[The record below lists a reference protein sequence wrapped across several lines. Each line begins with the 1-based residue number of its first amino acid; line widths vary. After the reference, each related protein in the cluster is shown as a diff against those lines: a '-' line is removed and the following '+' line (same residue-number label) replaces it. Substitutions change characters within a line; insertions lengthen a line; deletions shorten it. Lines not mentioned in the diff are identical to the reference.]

1 MQKIAKTM
9 KTRLF
14 LITLMLGLLFPSGL
28 INSAFSQGNSEECVF
43 DKELASRMLALR
55 DGWIEVNL
63 LAFEDWQTRVILY
76 HSIFSDPELCAKQSE
91 KEGQLSVEYCEAGK
105 RLDALHQDLILKISE
120 TNKIATGY
128 DKEMIAN
135 ILDVYDTDNSG
146 KLLNFL
152 MGSDRGINNAL
163 CANSDPFCT
172 SDIYTFP
179 AGVNSGTAENGPYYG
194 CLGTQPNPAWYHLK
208 ISVGGY
214 LQIYMF
220 STPLRDIDFIMWGPY
235 DDPVSPCPNQ
245 LTANKVIDCSYSPA
259 PTEYCDIANAQV
271 GKYYILLITNYSN
284 QPCDITFQKSAG
296 TGETDCSILPPLTS
310 SNSLL
315 CVGQNLELY
324 AETIN
329 NATYYWSGPN
339 NFISTQ
345 QNPIIQDVQL
355 NHAGSYNCVITV
367 NNNSSD
373 PSTAHVV
380 VNPTPTPNFSF
391 NPTCFGDTTFFVDES
406 TVNPPEAEITMWE
419 WSFGDGTTA
428 YGPNQEKVY
437 GNPGTYLVSM
447 TTYTGFM
454 QCPRTKNKA
463 VVVAQAAGAN
473 AGPDEEIPNGWT
485 VQLQGEIEG
494 GSGDFTIQWE
504 PAHLLDNPSIINPTT
519 VPMGATTVFTM
530 NVTDNATSCINSD
543 QMTVSVTGG
552 VLGVTAEA
560 SPSVIC
566 LGETVQLNALPSGG
580 SGGYTYTWTSNHG
593 DFNST
598 EKEPVVNPIQ
608 TTVYQVSVSDG
619 FNATSATVTVTVK
632 PMPAASAGSDQTIN
646 VGTSTQLTGYA
657 TGGSGGNYSYRWTP
671 ADSLISAN
679 VQNPTT
685 KLLHNTTEFS
695 LIIDDMN
702 GCSSTPDQVLVLVAG
717 DQLAVFPQASPAEI
731 CVGGS
736 TSINANATGGGGSY
750 TYTWTA
756 NNSGW
761 TSNSP
766 NPTVSPAQTT
776 VYTISVD
783 DSYKIVT
790 GQVTVI
796 VNPLPVVDIK
806 PADIPYF
813 SNDTIKVCVR
823 DSVWLDAGNPGFSYL
838 WWNQTSNSRLRAST
852 NGNWID
858 FQTHW
863 VRVTNPVTGC
873 VSYDTLTVFFDFNAC
888 NIGVPEQPSLDQYI
902 NIHPNPSNG
911 LFNIDFKDLHEAV
924 TMRVTNMHGQMVV
937 NEISFNPMKDGKS
950 YVLDL
955 EQYPDAT
962 YLLTVQ
968 SARGILMKRLIK
980 K

>member
-1 MQKIAKTM
+1 M
-9 KTRLF
+9 KTRLM
-14 LITLMLGLLFPSGL
+14 LIALLLGLLFQSGF
-28 INSAFSQGNSEECVF
+28 INSAIAKVNSEDCEY
-43 DKELASRMLALR
+43 DKELAAKVLTSQ

-63 LAFEDWQTRVILY
+63 LGLEEWHDRVLLY
-76 HSIFSDPELCAKQSE
+76 HAIFSDPVFCARHLSE
-91 KEGQLSVEYCEAGK
+91 RGVLRVENCGSERQFSLLY
-105 RLDALHQDLILKISE
+105 QDLAIKVSE
-120 TNKIATGY
+120 ANRLAPGY
-128 DKEMIAN
+128 DKLMIAD
-135 ILDVYDTDNSG
+135 ILDVYDTDNKA
-146 KLLNFL
+146 KLLDFL
-152 MGSDRGINNAL
+152 MGAGRGTNNAL
-163 CANSDPFCT
+163 CADSEPFCT

-179 AGVNSGTAENGPYYG
+179 AGVNSGTAENGPFYD
-194 CLGTQPNPAWYHLK
+194 CLTTRPNPAWFHMK
-208 ISVGGY
+208 IAVGGY
-214 LQIYMF
+214 LQIYMY

-235 DDPVSPCPNQ
+235 DDPVTPCPSQ

-259 PTEYCDIANAQV
+259 PTEYCDIPNAQV

-284 QPCDITFQKSAG
+284 LPCDITFQKSAG
-296 TGETDCSILPPLTS
+296 VGETDCTILPPLTS
-310 SNSLL
+310 SNSPL
-315 CVGQNLELY
+315 CVGQTLELY
-324 AETIN
+324 AETVN

-339 NFISTQ
+339 NFISTL

-355 NHAGSYNCVITV
+355 NQAGLYNCVITV

-373 PSTAHVV
+373 PSSAVV
-380 VNPTPTPNFSF
+380 SVFPTPTPNFSF

-406 TVNPPEAEITMWE
+406 TVNPPSSEITLWE
-419 WSFGDGTTA
+419 WNFGDGTTA
-428 YGPNQEKVY
+428 YGQNQEKVF
-437 GNPGTYLVSM
+437 GNPGTYLVNL

-463 VVVAQAAGAN
+463 VVVSQAASAN

-485 VQLQGEIEG
+485 VQLQGEVAG
-494 GSGDFTIQWE
+494 GSGDYTIQWE
-504 PAHLLDNPSIINPTT
+504 PAHLLDDPASLTPTT

-530 NVTDNATSCINSD
+530 HVTDNTTSCQNSD
-543 QMTVSVTGG
+543 QTTVFVTGG

-560 SPSVIC
+560 SPNVIC

-580 SGGYTYTWTSNHG
+580 SGGYTYVWTSNHG

-608 TTVYQVSVSDG
+608 TTTYQVTVSDG
-619 FNATSATVTVTVK
+619 FNTVSSTILVTVK
-632 PMPAASAGSDQTIN
+632 PMPAANAGTDQTIN
-646 VGTSTQLTGYA
+646 IGTSTQLSGYA

-671 ADSLISAN
+671 ADSLVSAT

-736 TSINANATGGGGSY
+736 TTINANPTGGGGSY
-750 TYTWTA
+750 SYSWTA

-766 NPTVSPAQTT
+766 SPTVSPTQTT
-776 VYTISVD
+776 IYTIAVD
-783 DSYKIVT
+783 DTYKIIT

-796 VNPLPVVDIK
+796 VNPLPLVDIK
-806 PADIPYF
+806 PAEIPYF
-813 SNDTIKVCVR
+813 SNDTIQVCVR
-823 DSVWLDAGNPGFSYL
+823 DSVWLDAGNPGFNYL
-838 WWNQTSNSRLRAST
+838 WWNQTSSSRLRAST

-863 VRVTNPVTGC
+863 VKVTNPVTGC
-873 VSYDTLTVFFDFNAC
+873 VSNDTLTIFFDFNSC
-888 NIGVPEQPSLDQYI
+888 NIGVPENESLDHYI
-902 NIHPNPSNG
+902 NVHPNPSNG
-911 LFNIDFKDLHEAV
+911 VFQIDFRELHEPV
-924 TMRVTNMHGQMVV
+924 VIRVANIHGQAVLNDV
-937 NEISFNPMKDGKS
+937 SYDPVTDGREFG
-950 YVLDL
+950 LDL
-955 EQYPDAT
+955 GNQPNAMYILIIRSEQ
-962 YLLTVQ
+962 
-968 SARGILMKRLIK
+968 GIMMKRLIK

>member
-1 MQKIAKTM
+1 M

-14 LITLMLGLLFPSGL
+14 LFSLLLGLLFQSGF
-28 INSAFSQGNSEECVF
+28 NNPVFATGNTEDCTF
-43 DKELASRMLALR
+43 DKELAARVLNAKE
-55 DGWIEVNL
+55 GWIEVNL
-63 LAFEDWQTRVILY
+63 NAFDDWHTRVLMY
-76 HSIFSDPELCAKQSE
+76 HAIYSDQALCANH
-91 KEGQLSVEYCEAGK
+91 LSQPGLLRVEYCGSDK
-105 RLDALHQDLILKISE
+105 QINALHQQLAIIVSE
-120 TNKIATGY
+120 AYKLTPEY
-128 DKEMIAN
+128 DKVMIAN
-135 ILDVYDTDNSG
+135 ILEVYDTDNNG

-152 MGSDRGINNAL
+152 TGADRGTNNAM
-163 CANSDPFCT
+163 CADSAPFCT

-194 CLGTQPNPAWYHLK
+194 CLTTRPNPAWFHMK
-208 ISVGGY
+208 IAVGGY

-235 DDPVSPCPNQ
+235 DDPVTPCPTQ

-284 QPCDITFQKSAG
+284 QPCNITFQKSAG
-296 TGETDCSILPPLTS
+296 TGETDCTILPPLTS
-310 SNSLL
+310 SNSPL
-315 CVGQNLELY
+315 CVGQTLELY

-329 NATYYWSGPN
+329 NASYYWSGPN

-345 QNPIIQDVQL
+345 QNPTIQNVQL
-355 NHAGSYNCVITV
+355 SHAGMYSCVITV
-367 NNNSSD
+367 NNSSSD
-373 PSTAHVV
+373 PSTANVV

-406 TVNPPEAEITMWE
+406 TVNPPQAQITLWE
-419 WSFGDGTTA
+419 WNFGDGTTA
-428 YGPNQEKVY
+428 YGQHQEKVF

-463 VVVAQAAGAN
+463 VVVSQAASAN

-485 VQLQGEIEG
+485 VQLQGEVAG
-494 GSGDFTIQWE
+494 GSGNYSIQWE
-504 PAHLLDNPSIINPTT
+504 PANLLDDPTILTPTT

-530 NVTDNATSCINSD
+530 HVTDNTTSCQNSD
-543 QMTVSVTGG
+543 QTTVIVTGG

-566 LGETVQLNALPSGG
+566 LGQTVQLNALPSGG

-608 TTVYQVSVSDG
+608 TTIYQVAVSDG
-619 FNATSATVTVTVK
+619 FNSTSATVTVTVK
-632 PMPAASAGSDQTIN
+632 PMPAASAGADQTIN
-646 VGTSTQLTGYA
+646 IGTSTQLSGYA

-671 ADSLISAN
+671 ADSLINAT

-685 KLLHNTTEFS
+685 KILNATTEFT

-702 GCSSTPDQVLVLVAG
+702 GCSSQPDQVLVLVAG
-717 DQLAVFPQASPAEI
+717 DVLAVYPQATPSEI
-731 CVGGS
+731 CLGAS
-736 TSINANATGGGGSY
+736 TTINANATGGGGSY
-750 TYTWTA
+750 TYSWTA

-776 VYTISVD
+776 VYTISVND
-783 DSYKIVT
+783 TYKIVT
-790 GQVTVI
+790 GQVTVV
-796 VNPLPVVDIK
+796 VNPLPLVDIK
-806 PADIPYF
+806 PANIPYF

-838 WWNQTSNSRLRAST
+838 WWNQTSHNRLRAST

-873 VSYDTLTVFFDFNAC
+873 VSHDTLTIFFDFNAC
-888 NIGVPEQPSLDQYI
+888 NIGVPEKEFTDHYI
-902 NIHPNPSNG
+902 NVHPNPSNG
-911 LFNIDFKDLHEAV
+911 LFRVDFKELNDAV
-924 TMRVTNMHGQMVV
+924 VMRVVNIHGQTVL
-937 NEISFNPMKDGKS
+937 NDISFDPVKEGKS
-950 YVLDL
+950 FVLDL
-955 EQYPDAT
+955 SGKPDAT
-962 YLLTVQ
+962 YILTIQ
-968 SARGILMKRLIK
+968 SSRGIMMKRLIK